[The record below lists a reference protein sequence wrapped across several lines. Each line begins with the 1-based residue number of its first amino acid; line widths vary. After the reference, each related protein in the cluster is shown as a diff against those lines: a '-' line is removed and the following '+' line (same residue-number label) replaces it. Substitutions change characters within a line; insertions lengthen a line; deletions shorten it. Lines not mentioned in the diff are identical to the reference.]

1 MGNEIVFDQ
10 VSFRYDAAADTGV
23 SEINLRIAPGETVL
37 LCGESGS
44 GKSTLIRMI
53 NGLVPHYFAGRL
65 EGEVYIGGERLSQ
78 TSLEALARLVG
89 CVFQDPHAQFFTTDV
104 RSELAFTSEN
114 LGLDPG
120 DIVAWIDQ
128 LAAEHHI
135 AGLMNCSLHGL
146 SQGQKQ
152 QVAATAAVSHYP
164 QIVIMDEPSANLDY
178 GAVQTLR
185 DAIGKLRQAGK
196 TVVIAEHRL
205 AYLSGLV
212 DRVVY
217 LRGGHIERLMNF
229 EELCALSPG
238 EIQALGLR
246 NPNLVTP
253 EVIVANRQANPT
265 ADAAPFAPGGEYLS
279 FSGFHYQYPRSSCPA
294 LDLEPFQVPEA
305 SITAVMGANGAGK
318 STFAACL
325 LGQLPSRAKIRF
337 HGQTWGRRQL
347 QRACY
352 LVMQNVNHQLFCETV
367 ADEVQLAAAP
377 GVAWEPVL
385 ERLNLWELRDR
396 HPLALS
402 GGQRQRLAVAT
413 AAVSAR
419 QIIVFDEPTSGL
431 DLRHMRETGRLLEDL
446 REAGHTVFVITH
458 DLELVTST
466 CDHLLWF
473 EKGSLHTNAAISDRH
488 LMKLLNTLEATHE

>member
-1 MGNEIVFDQ
+1 MGAGIVFER
-10 VSFRYDAAADTGV
+10 VSFRYESGADGGV
-23 SEINLRIAPGETVL
+23 NEINLRLAPGETVL

-53 NGLVPHYFAGRL
+53 NGLVPHYYSGRL
-65 EGEVYIGGERLSQ
+65 EGEVHIGDERLSQ
-78 TSLEALARLVG
+78 TSLDTLARLVG

-114 LGLDPG
+114 LGFDPTQ
-120 DIVAWIDQ
+120 IMARIDR
-128 LAAEHHI
+128 LASEHGI
-135 AGLMNCSLHGL
+135 AGLMSRSLRAL

-152 QVAATAAVSHYP
+152 QVAAAAAVSHYP
-164 QIVIMDEPSANLDY
+164 EIVIMDEPSANLDY

-185 DAIGKLRQAGK
+185 GTIAKLRQAGK
-196 TVVIAEHRL
+196 TVMIAEHRL
-205 AYLSGLV
+205 AYLHGLV

-217 LRGGHIERLMNF
+217 LRAGHIERLMSF
-229 EELCALSPG
+229 EELCALPAT

-246 NPNLVTP
+246 NPNLAPVGSQLRAD
-253 EVIVANRQANPT
+253 VAAM
-265 ADAAPFAPGGEYLS
+265 APVSDGEGIS
-279 FSGFHYQYPRSSCPA
+279 FSGFHYQYPRSSHPA
-294 LDLEPFQVPEA
+294 LNLEPFRVPA
-305 SITAVMGANGAGK
+305 GSITAVMGANGAGK

-325 LGQLPSRAKIRF
+325 LGQLPSRAKVRF
-337 HGQTWGRRQL
+337 QGRTWGRRQL
-347 QRACY
+347 RRECY

-377 GVAWEPVL
+377 GVDWEAVL
-385 ERLNLWELRDR
+385 ERLDLGKLRDR

-413 AAVSAR
+413 AAVSGR
-419 QIIVFDEPTSGL
+419 QLIVFDEPTSGL
-431 DLRHMRETGRLLEDL
+431 DLRHMRETGRLLSDL

-473 EKGSLHTNAAISDRH
+473 DQGRLRANAAVSDLQ
-488 LMKLLNTLEATHE
+488 LMKLLENLEGVNHE